1 MSARELLKEATELK
15 NLKEYD
21 WACKSLRLAYVSA
34 DVDECITLKDRLR
47 LPMYLQLAGKND
59 EGWRELNILAEH
71 AKNFREQADINN
83 QMKIFLRK
91 EGNIKQ
97 AVIHGVYAFI
107 LEVIEKKQY
116 IKTVEYSADHPKK
129 INVDDVDYE
138 LMILFNESRDVYA
151 YTLNGN
157 PIYDCSFTFIR
168 ESLYKMLDVTTMTK
182 RFNKLLSG
190 SKLKLSGA
198 QLAIRVL
205 YEIEYF
211 SNNTLSSISKFCLS
225 NHIIPD

>member
-15 NLKEYD
+15 KLKEYD

-34 DVDECITLKDRLR
+34 DVDEYITLKDRLR

-71 AKNFREQADINN
+71 TKNFRDQADINN

-97 AVIHGVYAFI
+97 SVIHGVYAFI
-107 LEVIEKKQY
+107 LEVIDKKQY
-116 IKTVEYSADHPKK
+116 IRNLEYSADHPKK
-129 INVDDVDYE
+129 INADDLDYE
-138 LMILFNESRDVYA
+138 LMILFDEGRDIHA
-151 YTLNGN
+151 YTINGS
-157 PIYDCSFTFIR
+157 PIYDCSFKFIR
-168 ESLYKMLDVTTMTK
+168 EDLYKMLDVPTMTK
-182 RFNKLLSG
+182 RFDKLLSG

-205 YEIEYF
+205 YEIKYF
-211 SNNTLSSISKFCLS
+211 SNNTLSSISKFCFA